1 MAIILSESHIRSVVA
16 EAFKISSQGGGGS
29 SFSVTAAEGLPGEH
43 ANFKYVEKFDSVEKA
58 AEPSNDGE
66 LVEVVVSSI
75 KWNHTKVKEVTDEH
89 QKSSTKA
96 EGFAREETPEISG
109 SKVQS

>member
-1 MAIILSESHIRSVVA
+1 MIDKKEKKVIRT
-16 EAFKISSQGGGGS
+16 KYGD
-29 SFSVTAAEGLPGEH
+29 
-43 ANFKYVEKFDSVEKA
+43 ANFQYVEIFDSVEKA
-58 AEPSNDGE
+58 AEPSNKGE
-66 LVEVVVSSI
+66 FVEVVVADI
-75 KWNHTKVKEVTDEH
+75 KWNHTKVKEHDGKD